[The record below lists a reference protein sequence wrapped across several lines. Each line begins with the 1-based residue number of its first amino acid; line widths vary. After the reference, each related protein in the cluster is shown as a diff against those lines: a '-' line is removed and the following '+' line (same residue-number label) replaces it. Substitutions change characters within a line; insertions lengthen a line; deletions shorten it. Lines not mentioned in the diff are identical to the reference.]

1 MAFLNKSERDALT
14 QELKQM
20 KFGFAKRKLR
30 GMDAKG
36 RLVYYRNSQKIGE
49 WTTRFEL
56 PSYGIRATLIESNA
70 MQSKKNGNVMSEY
83 ELVDVIIE
91 PTPENRT

>member
-1 MAFLNKSERDALT
+1 
-14 QELKQM
+14 M

-30 GMDAKG
+30 GMDPKG

-56 PSYGIRATLIESNA
+56 PSYGIRATLFESNA
-70 MQSKKNGNVMSEY
+70 MQSKKDGRINSEY
-83 ELVDVIIE
+83 DLVDVLIE
-91 PTPENRT
+91 PTPDNRT